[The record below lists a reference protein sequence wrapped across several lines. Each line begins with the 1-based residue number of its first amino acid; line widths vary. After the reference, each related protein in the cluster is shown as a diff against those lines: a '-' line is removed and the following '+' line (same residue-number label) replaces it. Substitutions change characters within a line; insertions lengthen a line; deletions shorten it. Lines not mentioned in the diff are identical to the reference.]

1 MMGAPIPPAPGAC
14 PWLLLQRRRRH
25 PRHRRTV
32 SAPAGCVD
40 HRPTLD
46 DWVGDAAAA
55 TVAAAST
62 ATATPPTSRRDVA
75 GTSRG
80 SRGCG
85 GGVGARG
92 HPTRAHPPLPA
103 AAAARVARDVAQ
115 LRGEA
120 PPFVEV
126 SWDEP
131 AAASRVWALV
141 VGALGTPYALRS
153 WVSSSGGGGG
163 RERTEGE
170 KQRRAKEQQERG
182 AGGGWRTRGG
192 RGVRHRRLA
201 LLTEK
206 PDMPEPL
213 TMPVRALGGL
223 RHARLPPP
231 PALAT
236 PS

>member
-163 RERTEGE
+163 GKE
-170 KQRRAKEQQERG
+170 RRARSNGVQRSSRSGERG
-182 AGGGWRTRGG
+182 AGGGRGG
-192 RGVRHRRLA
+192 
-201 LLTEK
+201 E
-206 PDMPEPL
+206 
-213 TMPVRALGGL
+213 GGF
-223 RHARLPPP
+223 
-231 PALAT
+231 AT
-236 PS
+236 AVWPC